1 MKFTGKLCSL
11 VVVLAAVGTAPIV
24 ISGCKSTQSAGT
36 QWDDSTITARVKSK
50 LIGSDRVAA
59 HNIDV
64 NTEEGVVYLL
74 GRVKTA
80 EERSVAERLAK
91 ETEGVHKVVNH
102 LEVGDEAK

>member
-1 MKFTGKLCSL
+1 MKLTSKLCSL
-11 VVVLAAVGTAPIV
+11 VFVLAAAGTAPVV

-36 QWDDSTITARVKSK
+36 QWDDSTITASVKSK
-50 LIGSDRVAA
+50 LIGSDKVAA

-80 EERSVAERLAK
+80 EERATAERLAK
-91 ETEGVHKVVNH
+91 ETAGVHKVVNH
-102 LEVGDEAK
+102 LEVGEGP